1 MNKITVSDCF
11 LKFLESY
18 RITDAFMLTGGAAMH
33 LNDSFRK
40 NTKIKKYI
48 LHHEQSCSMAADS
61 YYRISNKPAAVCVT
75 AGPGAINTLNG
86 VFGAYVDSIP
96 MIIVSGQARTDNIAP
111 LHVPGLRQFGDQEAD
126 ITSMTKPITKI
137 SIRLKKEDNFV
148 KIFHKVL
155 SLATDGRPGPVWI
168 DMPIDVQSMLINKP
182 RPEDYKRI
190 QPKHSYDDKKYI
202 NLKIKKILS
211 LVSKAKR
218 PVIIVGNGVRFSGK
232 HKDFL
237 KIINK
242 LSIPVLPVFN
252 STDLIPSEHKLY
264 CGRPGADG
272 DRSGN
277 FVQQNSDLLIIMG
290 ARMHVRQ
297 VGFNSNSFARDAKRI
312 MIDVDKKEMVKP
324 NLKIDVK
331 VHANLST
338 FLPEMVKLTKIL
350 PK

>member
-137 SIRLKKEDNFV
+137 SIRLKK
-148 KIFHKVL
+148 
-155 SLATDGRPGPVWI
+155 
-168 DMPIDVQSMLINKP
+168 
-182 RPEDYKRI
+182 
-190 QPKHSYDDKKYI
+190 
-202 NLKIKKILS
+202 
-211 LVSKAKR
+211 
-218 PVIIVGNGVRFSGK
+218 
-232 HKDFL
+232 
-237 KIINK
+237 KII
-242 LSIPVLPVFN
+242 L
-252 STDLIPSEHKLY
+252 
-264 CGRPGADG
+264 
-272 DRSGN
+272 
-277 FVQQNSDLLIIMG
+277 
-290 ARMHVRQ
+290 
-297 VGFNSNSFARDAKRI
+297 
-312 MIDVDKKEMVKP
+312 
-324 NLKIDVK
+324 
-331 VHANLST
+331 
-338 FLPEMVKLTKIL
+338 
-350 PK
+350 